1 MGKIVQIQHKIP
13 FPALINKTIQQNS
26 EVMVELR
33 IELRLT
39 VPFDKR

>member
-1 MGKIVQIQHKIP
+1 MGKIVQIQNKFP
-13 FPALINKTIQQNS
+13 FPARINKTIQQNS